1 MKGVILGIAPQARLV
16 DLSHGIGP
24 QDVRAAAFVLGRIAP
39 YFPDGTIHLVVVDP
53 GVGTQ
58 RRSMAA
64 RLGPQ
69 FFVGPDNGVATR
81 WIGRAERTSQPMSFV
96 VLDRPEHWLPGVSPV
111 FHGRD
116 VFAPVAARLANGVP
130 LAELGSPFEDPVRL
144 DLPEPTAIQGGQT
157 STLTYTIRVFNGGLG
172 ATPYDVFVSDSDI
185 TTQAP
190 AFSGLLTITNV
201 SCSVVTLNTCDAAN
215 LTGGGINVGQL
226 AATDGKADGSDEAT
240 ITVTVSASPNPTTDL
255 GTHTNTAYLVYVA
268 IDDAGRPAPVS
279 PLQPENDLERQR
291 MAEAEQRQAKRL
303 ARRSK

>member
-1 MKGVILGIAPQARLV
+1 VGVSGMTSKVRPGNPIITLLTDFGLEDGTVGVMKGVILGIAPQARLV

-144 DLPEPTAIQGGQT
+144 DLPEPTAIQGGLRGEVEYIDHFGNLRT
-157 STLTYTIRVFNGGLG
+157 NIRREDCGETEPKEVRLAGAEIHELARTFGERKPGELMAFWGSGDELCIAVVNG
-172 ATPYDVFVSDSDI
+172 
-185 TTQAP
+185 
-190 AFSGLLTITNV
+190 N
-201 SCSVVTLNTCDAAN
+201 AAN
-215 LTGGGINVGQL
+215 RLGVSVGEPVEL
-226 AATDGKADGSDEAT
+226 RPCEEA
-240 ITVTVSASPNPTTDL
+240 
-255 GTHTNTAYLVYVA
+255 
-268 IDDAGRPAPVS
+268 
-279 PLQPENDLERQR
+279 
-291 MAEAEQRQAKRL
+291 
-303 ARRSK
+303 